1 MKIIENKIQ
10 RTGKGK
16 SRTETVVQHTETEVQ
31 TPQAAEVLEVES
43 VEAEDTFLIPK
54 DIPEDEA
61 FKLFNF
67 LNEGYDEAELR
78 SMFPTWPTR
87 KFNGLM
93 ARAKELVTL
102 SVQDTEREKAAVV
115 AKYKHLY
122 KLAMSVNNVKEARQ
136 ILDSMTK
143 VLGLTKD
150 ITVNDGTFIAVW
162 R

>member
-1 MKIIENKIQ
+1 MTKIITNTIK

-16 SRTETVVQHTETEVQ
+16 SRTEEVVQHSENEVQ
-31 TPQAAEVLEVES
+31 DVQPVEVL
-43 VEAEDTFLIPK
+43 EAEDTFLIPK
-54 DIPEDEA
+54 EIPEDEA
-61 FKLFNF
+61 FKLFN
-67 LNEGYDEAELR
+67 LINEGYDEAELR
-78 SMFPTWPTR
+78 TMFPTWPTR

-115 AKYKHLY
+115 SKYKHLY
-122 KLAMSVNNVKEARQ
+122 KLAMSVGNAKEARQ

>member
-1 MKIIENKIQ
+1 MTKIITNTIK

-16 SRTETVVQHTETEVQ
+16 SRTEEVVQHTETEVQ
-31 TPQAAEVLEVES
+31 PVEVLEADQVES
-43 VEAEDTFLIPK
+43 EDTFLVPK
-54 DIPEDEA
+54 TLPEDEA
-61 FKLFNF
+61 FKLFN
-67 LNEGYDEAELR
+67 LINEGYEETELR

-102 SVQDTEREKAAVV
+102 SVQDTEKEKASVI

-122 KLAMSVNNVKEARQ
+122 KLAMSVNNAKEARQ

>member
-16 SRTETVVQHTETEVQ
+16 SRTEEVVQHTETEVQ
-31 TPQAAEVLEVES
+31 TPQAVEVLEADTV
-43 VEAEDTFLIPK
+43 EDTFLIPK
-54 DIPEDEA
+54 AIPEDEA
-61 FKLFNF
+61 FKLFNL
-67 LNEGYDEAELR
+67 LNEGYDETELR

-150 ITVNDGTFIAVW
+150 ITVNDGTFVAVW